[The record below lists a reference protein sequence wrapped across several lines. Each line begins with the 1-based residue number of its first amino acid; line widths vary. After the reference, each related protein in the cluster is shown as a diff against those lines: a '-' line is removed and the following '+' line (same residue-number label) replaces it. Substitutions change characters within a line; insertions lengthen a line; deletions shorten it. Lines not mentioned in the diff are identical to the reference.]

1 MLIFEVTITENYF
14 YEHTVDP
21 DCVSYFV
28 KQNSWL
34 LQLTANISKRR
45 NPNFPMPGKYFPK

>member
-34 LQLTANISKRR
+34 VQLTANISKRR